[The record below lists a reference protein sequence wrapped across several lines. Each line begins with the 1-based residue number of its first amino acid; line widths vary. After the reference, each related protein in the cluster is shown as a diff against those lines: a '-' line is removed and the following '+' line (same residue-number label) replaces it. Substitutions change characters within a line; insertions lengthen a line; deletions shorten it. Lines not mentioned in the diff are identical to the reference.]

1 MCLREL
7 MRLSDFLLFNPILL
21 AALISWAIAQV
32 SKVFVEFFT
41 NRRWNWAL
49 VLQAGGMPSS
59 HSAMVSSAALAI
71 GLQLGFDQPLF
82 ALSAIL
88 AMIVIYDATGVR
100 REAGRQAAFINSI
113 VEEIREGKIP
123 QQDKLKEVLGHT
135 PGEAVIGTLLGL
147 VIAVGVTLL
156 VR

>member
-1 MCLREL
+1 